1 MQGEVKSSAY
11 SESNWLTTT
20 ERHVYGTEK
29 KYIYIKTYQI
39 LRQKERAEKDKFLL
53 EGEVIHLIL

>member
-20 ERHVYGTEK
+20 ERHVYGIEK
-29 KYIYIKTYQI
+29 KIKTYQI
-39 LRQKERAEKDKFLL
+39 LGQKERAEKDKFLL
-53 EGEVIHLIL
+53 EGEVIH